1 MDRRIIVLARPA
13 APTGTA
19 GADADVVQPGQ
30 LARVYPG
37 HVIAFLTEILQQHG
51 QAPRLSLAGSGN
63 DPATIYMP
71 SSRFSVAQI
80 LAVIGNVPR
89 GCGGIAFQVGLR
101 FHVSACGVYGYALL
115 SSPDRDSLVGV
126 VQRYN
131 GLVDPLV
138 MLHYVGTARQPMWG
152 LTPVLACAPTDAL
165 YQFAMEMKLASMLTV
180 MRDLYGEA
188 FRFRRIRLRY
198 PAPANAADYRRIF
211 ACEIEFDCAAND
223 VSFGRLAA
231 TAKRASDPITHAMML
246 ELCEQSFQQINSGTS
261 VSGLVLTILM
271 ERHGAF
277 PNIEQTARALQLS
290 CRTLR
295 RRLDAEGTSFSKI
308 LLRHRM
314 QLALSYLRTSEL
326 SNEEIAGRL
335 GYSDAHNFRRA
346 FLSWAGTAPAH
357 FRQLGRARRGG
368 GGRPAPEPAP
378 LPGPAGLGAG

>member
-1 MDRRIIVLARPA
+1 MDRKNLELARPA
-13 APTGTA
+13 APTGAA
-19 GADADVVQPGQ
+19 GADPDFVQPGQ

-51 QAPRLSLAGSGN
+51 QAPRLSLAGSGI
-63 DPATIYMP
+63 DAATIYMP

-80 LAVIGNVPR
+80 LAVIGNVPC
-89 GCGGIAFQVGLR
+89 GCGGVAFQVGLR

-138 MLHYVGTARQPMWG
+138 MLRYVGTARQPMWG
-152 LTPVLACAPTDAL
+152 LTPALACAPTDAL
-165 YQFAMEMKLASMLTV
+165 YQFVMEMKLASMLTV

-188 FRFRRIRLRY
+188 FHFRRIRLRY
-198 PAPANAADYRRIF
+198 PAPANAADYRRLF

-261 VSGLVLTILM
+261 VSGLVLSILM

-368 GGRPAPEPAP
+368 GGRTAPV
-378 LPGPAGLGAG
+378 PGPAGRVAG